1 MISYIYTFPKD
12 AGIYADASYE
22 VKSIYIQ
29 SFDDDTQLII
39 KKQLNSL
46 DDCDTNSDQS
56 KVYMTL
62 YNPQYHTDGSPVV
75 VTPEE
80 VGLITVREEIGNA
93 AWLAVPGKSALV
105 LFHDVNS
112 CVPYEVFKI
121 GCLAFLYFHLIAFAG
136 RMH

>member
-1 MISYIYTFPKD
+1 MD
-12 AGIYADASYE
+12 
-22 VKSIYIQ
+22 
-29 SFDDDTQLII
+29 
-39 KKQLNSL
+39 SL
-46 DDCDTNSDQS
+46 DDYDTNSDSDQS

-112 CVPYEVFKI
+112 CVLYEYLRF
-121 GCLAFLYFHLIAFAG
+121 GCFIWPFCIFI
-136 RMH
+136 